1 MDNNQTDA
9 LSKILSDPQ
18 SLMTIASIAKNLMSS
33 QGVQNQN
40 SASEAI
46 PHSEESSN
54 NTSQM
59 KNLPAPPSQ
68 NSSGPPFVQNE
79 AFSQFD
85 ERANLLRSIKPYL
98 KAERQPKVDSL
109 VKAINIAKIINT
121 YTGSDLL
128 S

>member
-18 SLMTIASIAKNLMSS
+18 SLMTVASIAKKLMSS
-33 QGVQNQN
+33 QVPQNDAGDLQTTQQN
-40 SASEAI
+40 EELSENSTQVENLSAS
-46 PHSEESSN
+46 S
-54 NTSQM
+54 
-59 KNLPAPPSQ
+59 SQ
-68 NSSGPPFVQNE
+68 NSNYSSFEQKGTL
-79 AFSQFD
+79 SQFD

-109 VKAINIAKIINT
+109 LKAINIAKIITT
-121 YTGSDLL
+121 YTGNDLF

>member
-18 SLMTIASIAKNLMSS
+18 SLMTISSIAKNLMSS
-33 QGVQNQN
+33 QAMQNQTVVSETTPQNEELTDN
-40 SASEAI
+40 STQTQSI
-46 PHSEESSN
+46 PAPSSQNSN
-54 NTSQM
+54 NTSFEQ
-59 KNLPAPPSQ
+59 K
-68 NSSGPPFVQNE
+68 G

-109 VKAINIAKIINT
+109 LKAINIAKIITT
-121 YTGSDLL
+121 YTGNDLF

>member
-33 QGVQNQN
+33 QGIQNQN
-40 SASEAI
+40 SAPDAI
-46 PHSEESSN
+46 PHSEESSDN
-54 NTSQM
+54 ASQI
-59 KNLPAPPSQ
+59 KNFPAPPSQ
-68 NSSGPPFVQNE
+68 NSFAPPFGKNE
-79 AFSQFD
+79 TFSQFD

-109 VKAINIAKIINT
+109 VKAINIAKIINA
-121 YTGSDLL
+121 YTGNDLF